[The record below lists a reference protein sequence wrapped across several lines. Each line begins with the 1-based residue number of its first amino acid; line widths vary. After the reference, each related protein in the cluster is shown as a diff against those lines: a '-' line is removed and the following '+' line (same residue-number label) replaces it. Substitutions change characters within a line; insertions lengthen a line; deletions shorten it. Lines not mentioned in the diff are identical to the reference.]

1 MVAKATLAEID
12 AWETERFAAVTEQ
25 VRAEA
30 NRRRAGTRAEAG
42 AAVRLL
48 QESGETTIAELTGDG
63 IGEVRA
69 MLRHAPKTEKR
80 TARNGSHALG
90 GGGGAD
96 PTTSPGDAAAG
107 NPDAGSA

>member
-1 MVAKATLAEID
+1 VGEELS
-12 AWETERFAAVTEQ
+12 
-25 VRAEA
+25 EA
-30 NRRRAGTRAEAG
+30 GADRRAVVDAVLRAYAGAPASPEAG